1 MLRSSDDDSDICFQG
16 RETAYILCDEFFQ
29 IYKNFT
35 KLRML
40 QATDAFPRA
49 RCIQDA
55 VDKGVRGNVV
65 PRPAPLSF
73 LWPERASQG
82 NPVPL
87 NKEDFLDGGNSVPPD
102 RDKLSDGENPLPLDN
117 KEFLDGGNPLP
128 LNKEDFLDD
137 GDPVPP
143 DRDELSG
150 IFYFC
155 CPFKNPQQ
163 ICGLL
168 GFLFL
173 LFKGG

>member
-1 MLRSSDDDSDICFQG
+1 
-16 RETAYILCDEFFQ
+16 
-29 IYKNFT
+29 
-35 KLRML
+35 ML

-65 PRPAPLSF
+65 PRPAPLPLLF
-73 LWPERASQG
+73 PERASQG
-82 NPVPL
+82 NLVPL
-87 NKEDFLDGGNSVPPD
+87 NKEN
-102 RDKLSDGENPLPLDN
+102 
-117 KEFLDGGNPLP
+117 FLDGGNPLP

>member
-1 MLRSSDDDSDICFQG
+1 
-16 RETAYILCDEFFQ
+16 
-29 IYKNFT
+29 
-35 KLRML
+35 ML

-65 PRPAPLSF
+65 PRPAPLPLLF
-73 LWPERASQG
+73 PERASQG

-87 NKEDFLDGGNSVPPD
+87 NKEDFLDGGN
-102 RDKLSDGENPLPLDN
+102 
-117 KEFLDGGNPLP
+117 PLP

-137 GDPVPP
+137 GNPVPP

-155 CPFKNPQQ
+155 CPFKNPSKYAVCWDFSFCFLKVVEVVEP
-163 ICGLL
+163 CG
-168 GFLFL
+168 
-173 LFKGG
+173 